1 VAVYE
6 EKGKRRVYVGG
17 YVGGYVCGYVYQCCG
32 RVYVHVHACT

>member
-6 EKGKRRVYVGG
+6 EKRKRRV

-32 RVYVHVHACT
+32 RVYVHVRA